1 MQTIW
6 VTDHREVFMEYSTV
20 TKRTLTVLK
29 KKKTRSQELVL
40 LQVIMKVISDRVAEA
55 FAACLL

>member
-1 MQTIW
+1 MGYRPQGSIYG
-6 VTDHREVFMEYSTV
+6 VFNGHQKDAHCV
-20 TKRTLTVLK
+20 K